1 VTDPGNE
8 LTAIALQARTG
19 DSVAFSALVKRTQ
32 GEMWRFVAK
41 MTDSTRADD
50 VTQDVYLRIW
60 RALPSFS
67 GESSARTWMYSVA
80 RHVIA
85 DHVRLTTRR
94 RRVLLR
100 FGMEQSSLSPLE
112 ADVTAQPYAVADLSS
127 STALEE
133 FIRALSFDYR
143 TAFVMTQLLGFSYA
157 EAANMCEVPIG
168 TIRSR
173 VARARDALISAL
185 AAAEAV

>member
-1 VTDPGNE
+1 MSDRASE
-8 LTAIALQARTG
+8 LTTIALQARSG
-19 DSVAFSALVKRTQ
+19 DSVAFAAFVKRTQ

-41 MTDSTRADD
+41 MTDVTRADD
-50 VTQDVYLRIW
+50 ITQDVYLRIW

-94 RRVLLR
+94 KRLLVR
-100 FGMEQSSLSPLE
+100 FGIQQSSLSSWEGEP
-112 ADVTAQPYAVADLSS
+112 TAQWKVSDTSAKASLD
-127 STALEE
+127 E
-133 FIRALSFDYR
+133 FIRALPFDYR
-143 TAFVMTQLLGFSYA
+143 TAFVLTQVLGFSYA
-157 EAANMCEVPIG
+157 EAAEMSDVPIG

-173 VARARDALISAL
+173 VARARDSLVSTL
-185 AAAEAV
+185 AASEAV